1 MIYTKWIIVLAIKL
15 NDIMPM
21 YVELGCKWACEFMAQ
36 MKQQSGLMSA
46 DAEQAV

>member
-36 MKQQSGLMSA
+36 MKQQSVLMLTEE
-46 DAEQAV
+46 EQTG